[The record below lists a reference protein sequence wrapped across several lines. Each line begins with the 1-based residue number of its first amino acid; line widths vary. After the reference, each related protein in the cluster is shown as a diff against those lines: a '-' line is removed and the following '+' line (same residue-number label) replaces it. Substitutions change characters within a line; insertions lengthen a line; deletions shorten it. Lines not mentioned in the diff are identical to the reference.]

1 MYIFGTLL
9 VLQMVLDFGLIM
21 SNVLEPK
28 KILINAQL
36 AYTEMLI
43 KINVLFLHRL
53 QIHILAF
60 GYKIV
65 RQLHHLQT
73 EF

>member
-1 MYIFGTLL
+1 MYIFGSNL

-36 AYTEMLI
+36 AYTELLI
-43 KINVLFLHRL
+43 KINVFFLHRL
-53 QIHILAF
+53 HIHILALD
-60 GYKIV
+60 YKV
-65 RQLHHLQT
+65 VKLRHLQT
-73 EF
+73 EC